1 MPKKKKWNL
10 SLVVGGGIVLFFVL
24 VALLAPL
31 LAPCDPHAMGIP
43 YLRPSGEHLLGTN
56 DVGQDIFSELIY
68 GTRVSMLIGFFTAFI
83 VTILATGLALL
94 AGYYGGW
101 VDRVVT
107 ALTNITMALPNLA
120 LTVLLV
126 AYLNPGKLS
135 VIIAISLTAWTGT
148 TRILRARVTQLCQ
161 LPFVKIE
168 KALGVRD
175 GVIMVKHLIP
185 NLKDIILTR
194 AALAVS
200 SAMMS
205 EAGLS
210 FLGLGDYGEKSWGSI
225 LHYAF
230 YQNGVIRGYYW
241 WYLPPI
247 LCTSLAVLGCMLLGY
262 YGLRNRRKPC
272 WSWNISRSVSPQ
284 DMGSRRWRM

>member
-1 MPKKKKWNL
+1 MPKHRKRNWPL
-10 SLVVGGGIVLFFVL
+10 LAGSGIVLFFVL

-31 LAPCDPHAMGIP
+31 LAPYDPHEMGIP
-43 YLRPSGEHLLGTN
+43 YLKPCAEHLLGTN

-68 GTRVSMLIGFFTAFI
+68 GTRVSMLIGCFTAVI
-83 VTILATGLALL
+83 VTVLATGLALL
-94 AGYYGGW
+94 AGYYGSW

-148 TRILRARVTQLCQ
+148 TRILRARVAQLSQ

-175 GVIMVKHLIP
+175 GVILVKHLIP

-210 FLGLGDYGEKSWGSI
+210 FLGLGDPTTWSWGTVLKRAWS
-225 LHYAF
+225 
-230 YQNGVIRGYYW
+230 QNAVISSPNPW
-241 WYLPPI
+241 WWWLVPS
-247 LCTSLAVLGCMLLGY
+247 LCIAVYVICFNLLGTALNDCLNPK
-262 YGLRNRRKPC
+262 GRE
-272 WSWNISRSVSPQ
+272 
-284 DMGSRRWRM
+284 

>member
-1 MPKKKKWNL
+1 M
-10 SLVVGGGIVLFFVL
+10 
-24 VALLAPL
+24 
-31 LAPCDPHAMGIP
+31 
-43 YLRPSGEHLLGTN
+43 
-56 DVGQDIFSELIY
+56 
-68 GTRVSMLIGFFTAFI
+68 
-83 VTILATGLALL
+83 ATGLALL

-126 AYLNPGKLS
+126 AYLNPGRLS
-135 VIIAISLTAWTGT
+135 VIIAISLTAWTG
-148 TRILRARVTQLCQ
+148 RPAFYRHGDPAVPAALCES
-161 LPFVKIE
+161 E

-175 GVIMVKHLIP
+175 RVIMVKHLIP
-185 NLKDIILTR
+185 NLKDIILTQ

-210 FLGLGDYGEKSWGSI
+210 FLGLGDYRGKELGQHSSLCLFIKMASS
-225 LHYAF
+225 
-230 YQNGVIRGYYW
+230 GV
-241 WYLPPI
+241 LLVVFAPI

-262 YGLRNRRKPC
+262 YGLRNRR
-272 WSWNISRSVSPQ
+272 
-284 DMGSRRWRM
+284 

>member
-168 KALGVRD
+168 KALGV
-175 GVIMVKHLIP
+175 
-185 NLKDIILTR
+185 
-194 AALAVS
+194 S

-262 YGLRNRRKPC
+262 YGLRNRR
-272 WSWNISRSVSPQ
+272 
-284 DMGSRRWRM
+284 

>member
-120 LTVLLV
+120 LPVLLV

-262 YGLRNRRKPC
+262 YGLRNRR
-272 WSWNISRSVSPQ
+272 
-284 DMGSRRWRM
+284 

>member
-107 ALTNITMALPNLA
+107 ALTNIT
-120 LTVLLV
+120 
-126 AYLNPGKLS
+126 

-262 YGLRNRRKPC
+262 YGLRNRR
-272 WSWNISRSVSPQ
+272 
-284 DMGSRRWRM
+284 

>member
-101 VDRVVT
+101 VDSLITRFTEFMMCLPIFFLILTINNMLPPNIFNVV
-107 ALTNITMALPNLA
+107 AIIGAFSWMGSAKVIRGQ
-120 LTVLLV
+120 VLYV
-126 AYLNPGKLS
+126 KNMEYG
-135 VIIAISLTAWTGT
+135 
-148 TRILRARVTQLCQ
+148 RAA
-161 LPFVKIE
+161 
-168 KALGVRD
+168 KALGLRD
-175 GVIMVKHLIP
+175 SAIIFKHILPNAMTPLIVSAAMGIANAIIM
-185 NLKDIILTR
+185 
-194 AALAVS
+194 
-200 SAMMS
+200 

-210 FLGLGDYGEKSWGSI
+210 YIGMGVQEPMPSWGSMLNASRSYMLESPHLALI
-225 LHYAF
+225 PGTLICL
-230 YQNGVIRGYYW
+230 VT
-241 WYLPPI
+241 L
-247 LCTSLAVLGCMLLGY
+247 SLNFIGD
-262 YGLRNRRKPC
+262 GLRDAIDPKNAE
-272 WSWNISRSVSPQ
+272 
-284 DMGSRRWRM
+284 

>member
-1 MPKKKKWNL
+1 MPWE
-10 SLVVGGGIVLFFVL
+10 SPIYGPV
-24 VALLAPL
+24 
-31 LAPCDPHAMGIP
+31 
-43 YLRPSGEHLLGTN
+43 GEHLLGTN

-168 KALGVRD
+168 KALG
-175 GVIMVKHLIP
+175 GP
-185 NLKDIILTR
+185 
-194 AALAVS
+194 
-200 SAMMS
+200 
-205 EAGLS
+205 G
-210 FLGLGDYGEKSWGSI
+210 
-225 LHYAF
+225 
-230 YQNGVIRGYYW
+230 RGYYGQA
-241 WYLPPI
+241 PDPQ
-247 LCTSLAVLGCMLLGY
+247 SQGHHSHPGGPGGVLGY
-262 YGLRNRRKPC
+262 D
-272 WSWNISRSVSPQ
+272 V
-284 DMGSRRWRM
+284 

>member
-168 KALGVRD
+168 KAL
-175 GVIMVKHLIP
+175 
-185 NLKDIILTR
+185 
-194 AALAVS
+194 AVS
-200 SAMMS
+200 SSMMS

-262 YGLRNRRKPC
+262 YGLRNRR
-272 WSWNISRSVSPQ
+272 
-284 DMGSRRWRM
+284 